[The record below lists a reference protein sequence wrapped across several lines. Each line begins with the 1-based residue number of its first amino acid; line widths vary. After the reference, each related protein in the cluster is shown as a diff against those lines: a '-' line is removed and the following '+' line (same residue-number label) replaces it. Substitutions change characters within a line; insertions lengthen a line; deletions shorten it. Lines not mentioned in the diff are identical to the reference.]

1 MGPALASRVTG
12 RGVDGGVPCVSLCG
26 ACGLGFAQAVLIL
39 IQVFINTLSR
49 ARRGGGGWVYL
60 LGNTIFRKREPQ
72 GEIPFRAAAN
82 STKSV

>member
-1 MGPALASRVTG
+1 MTG
-12 RGVDGGVPCVSLCG
+12 RGVDGGVHCASLCR

-39 IQVFINTLSR
+39 IRVLINFLSR
-49 ARRGGGGWVYL
+49 AQRGDGGWVYL
-60 LGNTIFRKREPQ
+60 WGNTIFRKRVPQ